1 MGTAGDRHI
10 DLRDPRRERMT
21 QDMKVL
27 VTGHDGY
34 IGRVLMPIFQHAGHD
49 VVGLDSFLFEGCS
62 LGDEPPDVPAVRVD
76 LRDLDPSYLEGF
88 DAVVHLAAISNDP
101 LGDLD
106 PAITYEVNHE
116 ASVALARAAK
126 DAGVPR
132 FLFSSSCSL
141 YGASGGDE
149 MLTEHAD
156 FHPITPYG
164 ESKVLVER
172 DVATLADDA
181 FSPTFLRNATAFGVS
196 PRLRADIVVNNLV
209 GHAFT
214 SGEVLIKSDGSPWRP
229 LVHVEDIARA
239 FLAILE
245 APRDDVHN
253 EAFNVGRNAENYR
266 IREVAEMVADAM
278 PGSRVTFAEGA
289 EPDLR
294 TYRVDFSKLAESVPF
309 RPRWTVRGGIE
320 QLARAYREHGLTAEE
335 FLGPRFTRLER
346 INQRLREGTL
356 DGNLRPTSTVG
367 ATA

>member
-1 MGTAGDRHI
+1 
-10 DLRDPRRERMT
+10 
-21 QDMKVL
+21 MKVM

-34 IGRVLMPIFQHAGHD
+34 IGRVLVPIFQRAGHD

-62 LGDEPPDVPAVRVD
+62 LGGEPPDVPALRVD
-76 LRDLDPSYLEGF
+76 LRDLDPACLEGF

-106 PAITYEVNHE
+106 PAITYEVNHG
-116 ASVALARAAK
+116 ASVALAKAAK

-141 YGASGGDE
+141 YGASGGDA
-149 MLTEHAD
+149 MLTEQAD
-156 FHPITPYG
+156 LRPITAYG

-172 DVATLADDA
+172 DVAALADDA

-239 FLAILE
+239 FLATLE
-245 APRDDVHN
+245 TPRDGVHN
-253 EAFNVGRNAENYR
+253 QAFNVGRNPENYR
-266 IREVAEMVADAM
+266 IREVAEMVADAI

-294 TYRVDFSKLAESVPF
+294 TYRVDFSKLAASVPTF
-309 RPRWTVRGGIE
+309 RPRWTVRGGVE
-320 QLARAYREHGLTAEE
+320 QLARAFREHDLTAEE

-346 INQRLREGTL
+346 INERLREGSL
-356 DGNLRPTSTVG
+356 DGSLRPTTTVR

>member
-1 MGTAGDRHI
+1 MR
-10 DLRDPRRERMT
+10 
-21 QDMKVL
+21 VL

-34 IGRVLMPIFQHAGHD
+34 IGRVLVPLFQRTGHE
-49 VVGLDSFLFEGCS
+49 VVGLDSFLFEGCA
-62 LGDEPPDVPAVRVD
+62 LGPEPPDIPALRVD
-76 LRDLDPSYLEGF
+76 LRDVDPATLEGF

-106 PAITYEVNHE
+106 PAITYAVNHQ
-116 ASVALARAAK
+116 ASVALARSSK
-126 DAGVPR
+126 EAGVPR

-141 YGASGGDE
+141 YGASGGDA
-149 MLTEHAD
+149 MLTEAAE
-156 FHPITPYG
+156 FNPVTPYG

-172 DVATLADDA
+172 DVAALADDY
-181 FSPTFLRNATAFGVS
+181 FSPTFLRNATAYGVS
-196 PRLRADIVVNNLV
+196 PRLRVDIVVNDLV
-209 GHAFT
+209 AHAFT

-245 APRDDVHN
+245 SPLEAVHAQ
-253 EAFNVGRNAENYR
+253 AFNVGRNEENYR
-266 IREVAEMVADAM
+266 IRDVAEMVADAVR
-278 PGSRVTFAEGA
+278 GSRVTFAEGA

-294 TYRVDFSKLAESVPF
+294 TYRVDFSKLPAAVPAF

-320 QLARAYREHGLTAEE
+320 QLARAYREHQLKAEE

-346 INQRLREGTL
+346 INERLREGSL
-356 DGNLRPTSTVG
+356 DATLRPTSTLG